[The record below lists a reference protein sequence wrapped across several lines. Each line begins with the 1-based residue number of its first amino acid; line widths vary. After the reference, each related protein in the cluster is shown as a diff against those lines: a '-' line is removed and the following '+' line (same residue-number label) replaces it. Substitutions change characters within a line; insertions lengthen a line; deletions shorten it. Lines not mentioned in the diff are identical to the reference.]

1 MKKLLYSMLV
11 LLILISGCSNNN
23 TSNERSNH
31 QADKKTI
38 KIGYLP
44 ITHAANLM
52 MTKKVLESRRN
63 GNYNLELVRFNNWP
77 DLMDALNSGRIDGA
91 STLIELAMKS
101 KQKGSPIKAAALGHH
116 EGNVIMGQKGKSVE
130 DLHNHNNYS
139 FAIPHRYSTH
149 YLLLEEMR
157 KQLKLDH
164 NTFDYHEMAPAEMP
178 AALNENRIAGYS
190 VAEPFGALGE
200 KLGKGHTLKH
210 GSEIIPDAYCCALVL
225 REDLINNQHDV
236 AQQFMTDYKK
246 AGYQMTDKSKSVDVM
261 SKHFKQ
267 DDKVLAQS
275 AEWTSYGDL
284 TIEEDGYQKITELV
298 QEHKL
303 FTAPSYKSFVDSSLY
318 KEG

>member
-1 MKKLLYSMLV
+1 MKKLLYSIFV
-11 LLILISGCSNNN
+11 LLILISGCSNHNAAHE
-23 TSNERSNH
+23 SSNH
-31 QADKKTI
+31 HSDKKTI

-52 MTKKVLESRRN
+52 MTKKVIESHSN
-63 GNYNLELVRFNNWP
+63 GTYNLKLVRFNNWP

-101 KQKGSPIKAAALGHH
+101 KQKGSPIKAVALGHH
-116 EGNVIMGQKGKSVE
+116 EGNVIMGQKGKDAN
-130 DLHNHNNYS
+130 DLHDHNHNS

-157 KQLKLDH
+157 KQLKLDQ
-164 NTFDYHEMAPAEMP
+164 NNFNYHEMAPAEMP

-210 GSEIIPDAYCCALVL
+210 GSEIIPDAYCCSLVL

-246 AGYQMTDKSKSVDVM
+246 AGYQMNDKKKSVDVM
-261 SKHFKQ
+261 SEHFKQ
-267 DDKVLAQS
+267 DNKVLAQS

-284 TIEEDGYQKITELV
+284 TIKEDGYQKITDLV
-298 QEHKL
+298 HEHNL
-303 FTAPSYKSFVDSSLY
+303 FKAPSYKSFVDISLY